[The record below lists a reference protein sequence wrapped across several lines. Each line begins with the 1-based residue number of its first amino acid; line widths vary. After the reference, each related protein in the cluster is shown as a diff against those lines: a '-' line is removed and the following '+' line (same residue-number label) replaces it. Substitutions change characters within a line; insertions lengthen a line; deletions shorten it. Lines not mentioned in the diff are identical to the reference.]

1 MARQGGRSQEKRAGV
16 LDIGRAPAG
25 RAPAN
30 SGDDGELR
38 QQRRARECE
47 EMRVSSGRGGRE
59 ERASVP
65 FIERGRGEGE
75 SARERRTIGV
85 FNGHQWR

>member
-1 MARQGGRSQEKRAGV
+1 M
-16 LDIGRAPAG
+16 
-25 RAPAN
+25 N

-59 ERASVP
+59 RESVRFIGEREGNGGSA
-65 FIERGRGEGE
+65 RGRGERSTVPLRGLMAAV
-75 SARERRTIGV
+75 SSHG
-85 FNGHQWR
+85 FNGEEWGEERISDA

>member
-1 MARQGGRSQEKRAGV
+1 LARRSIEQEKQAGV
-16 LDIGRAPAG
+16 LDVGRAPAG

-47 EMRVSSGRGGRE
+47 EMRESSGRGGRE
-59 ERASVP
+59 ERASGP
-65 FIERGRGEGE
+65 FYREREGRGRGG
-75 SARERRTIGV
+75 RRS
-85 FNGHQWR
+85 FMGH